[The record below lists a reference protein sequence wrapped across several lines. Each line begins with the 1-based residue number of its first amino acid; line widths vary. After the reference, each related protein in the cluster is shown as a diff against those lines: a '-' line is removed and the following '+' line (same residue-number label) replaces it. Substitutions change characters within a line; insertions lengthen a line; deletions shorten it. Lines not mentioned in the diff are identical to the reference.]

1 MGFDIISSVAAKK
14 LLIGAQIVSAAA
26 STAVAVKSLTASPPS
41 GSGGSEL
48 PRMPTLDDAAIE
60 ADKMKETR
68 LKKGRLASIKNIGGA
83 GGLTQQATLSKP
95 GLVSDESKMLLG
107 A

>member
-1 MGFDIISSVAAKK
+1 MGPEVVAFAT
-14 LLIGAQIVSAAA
+14 VMSAVA
-26 STAVAVKSLTASPPS
+26 STAVAVKSLTSSPPS
-41 GSGGSEL
+41 GQGGGGSI
-48 PRMPTLDDAAIE
+48 PRAPTFDDAAIE
-60 ADKMKETR
+60 ADKMKESR
-68 LKKGRLASIKNIGGA
+68 LKKGRLYSVKNTGGA

>member
-1 MGFDIISSVAAKK
+1 MADPVSVAT
-14 LLIGAQIVSAAA
+14 VVAAVA
-26 STAVAVKSLTASPPS
+26 STAVSIKSLTSSPPS
-41 GSGGSEL
+41 GQGGGGSGI
-48 PRMPTLDDAAIE
+48 PRAPTFDDAAIE

-68 LKKGRLASIKNIGGA
+68 LKKGRLYSVKNTGGS
-83 GGLTQQATLSKP
+83 GGLTQKATLSTP

>member
-1 MGFDIISSVAAKK
+1 MLGVNAAGAELDINIESIAGMLPDIAINFGKSSVESVI
-14 LLIGAQIVSAAA
+14 L
-26 STAVAVKSLTASPPS
+26 
-41 GSGGSEL
+41 
-48 PRMPTLDDAAIE
+48 